1 MFAEFNYDNFPIVNV
16 RLNNVSDDSD
26 FDDFLEKWLKLYLD
40 EKDFVLVFDTSNV
53 SHVPI
58 KYSIRMADFIKKL
71 KEQPYHYLQKSIIHV
86 NNSIVKVLLNVIF
99 KLQSPV
105 APVYIIDNNSQINQ
119 ILNNENIDNVICIM
133 PYKSYI
139 PFL

>member
-16 RLNNVSDDSD
+16 RLNNVLDEAD
-26 FDDFLEKWLKLYLD
+26 FNDFLEKWLKLYLD
-40 EKDFVLVFDTSNV
+40 EKDFVLVFDTLNV
-53 SHVPI
+53 SYVPI
-58 KYSIRMADFIKKL
+58 KYSIRMAEFIKKL

-86 NNSIVKVLLNVIF
+86 NNNIVKVLLNVIF

-105 APVYIIDNNSQINQ
+105 APVYIIENISQLNQ
-119 ILNNENIDNVICIM
+119 ILKDENTDNVICIM
-133 PYKSYI
+133 PGKSYI